1 MQPIHFGLF
10 ISLTALLLIPGCSD
24 LRSESIS
31 EKRPPVIVTAGVPVE
46 DSISDYVEYTG
57 RIDAVETVEIRA
69 RVTGFLTNVWFSG
82 KQGTEEN
89 SAEGTEVKAGAPL
102 YQIDDREYKAD
113 LQAAEGELAI
123 AMAQLEKATG
133 DLKRAVA
140 LKDKGSIS
148 LEEYERNDTAKKQA
162 DANVLAAQAKRD
174 RARLNVE
181 FSSIAAPISGKIS
194 RTEITAGNLIKAD
207 NTLLTTIVSVDPI
220 NVYFNLDERTL
231 LVVHKLMRE
240 GKVKGAKGKHAD
252 DREVFSVELGLATD
266 EGYPKQGYIDF
277 LDNHVDPATGTVRVR
292 GVFANP
298 EFQPQRREMTPG
310 MFAHVRVPL
319 GEPHS
324 ALLVAER
331 AVGTDQGRKF
341 VYVVNDKNEVV
352 DRTVILGPV
361 HNGLRVIAEGLKSG
375 ERVIIDGLQ
384 RVRPGAEVNAKP
396 ADMNSRPGS
405 SVAKAISETAGDPD
419 TAESAKTPGKPPA
432 Q

>member
-1 MQPIHFGLF
+1 MQPIHFGAF
-10 ISLTALLLIPGCSD
+10 ISLTALLLIPGCGD
-24 LRSESIS
+24 LRSESTS
-31 EKRPPVIVTAGVPVE
+31 EKRPPAIVTAGVPVE
-46 DSISDYVEYTG
+46 DSIADYVEFTG
-57 RIDAVETVEIRA
+57 RIEAVETVEIRA
-69 RVTGFLTNVWFSG
+69 RVTGFLTKVWFRG
-82 KQGTEEN
+82 NEGTEEN

-113 LQAAEGELAI
+113 LQAAEGELAS
-123 AMAQLEKATG
+123 AKAQLEKATG

-140 LKDKGSIS
+140 LKEKGSIS

-162 DANVLAAQAKRD
+162 DASVITAEAKRD

-240 GKVKGAKGKHAD
+240 GKVKGAKGRHAD
-252 DREVFSVELGLATD
+252 DKEVFSVELGLATD

-292 GVFANP
+292 GVFENP

-341 VYVVNDKNEVV
+341 VYVVNEKNEVV
-352 DRTVILGPV
+352 DRTVVLGPV
-361 HNGLRVIAEGLKSG
+361 HNGLRVIAEGLKAG

-396 ADMNSRPGS
+396 ADMKSRPGS
-405 SVAKAISETAGDPD
+405 SVAKADPETAGDPD
-419 TAESAKTPGKPPA
+419 PAESGKSPGKPPA